1 MGSHPVLLGFMDV
14 AMGEGEGHYSVNK
27 IGGSPD
33 WAGQGPSSFPQCG
46 VCSQALVQ
54 VCQVYAP
61 LSASAYHR
69 TLHLLACPQPPCW
82 NQQASWRCIRSQ
94 LKEPEQVNP
103 DELTEAAQGKVTDWL
118 GDADDWGEDEGDGFG
133 DPNGNPVPGCWNP
146 PGIPS
151 TPSTPSPVGA
161 TGSQNNFN
169 IDSLSLAHLNLA
181 SGDGNAN
188 EQERREE
195 DSKGAR
201 GGIAAQAEVEQ
212 DDDDG
217 DCCVAMEELE
227 KPETDI
233 PSLFFAAN
241 RPINNSELKIAAHY
255 LWVGEEKESDIK
267 REETKKDEER
277 LLQEYKAREA
287 LETAMGQGGRG
298 GGGGVKGGEGWEKV
312 IPTHGDELLHKMVEV
327 IQKNPGQ
334 VLRYTRQCG
343 VPPLLLQPIHEIRLP
358 CCRLCGSSTTFELQ
372 LLPSLVAQLRVEGG
386 REEGPPVEFGTVLIF
401 SCLASCWGEGEP
413 REETVIVQAETM

>member
-1 MGSHPVLLGFMDV
+1 M
-14 AMGEGEGHYSVNK
+14 
-27 IGGSPD
+27 
-33 WAGQGPSSFPQCG
+33 
-46 VCSQALVQ
+46 
-54 VCQVYAP
+54 
-61 LSASAYHR
+61 
-69 TLHLLACPQPPCW
+69 
-82 NQQASWRCIRSQ
+82 
-94 LKEPEQVNP
+94 
-103 DELTEAAQGKVTDWL
+103 

-146 PGIPS
+146 PGISS
-151 TPSTPSPVGA
+151 TPSTPSPMGA

-201 GGIAAQAEVEQ
+201 GEIAAQAEVEP

-267 REETKKDEER
+267 REKTKKDEER

-298 GGGGVKGGEGWEKV
+298 GGGGVKDGEGWEKV

-334 VLRYTRQCG
+334 VSDLDRFNYSHYFVSLSVSLLYFCHRKYDQVLRYTRQCG
-343 VPPLLLQPIHEIRLP
+343 VPPLLLQPMHEIRLP
-358 CCRLCGSSTTFELQ
+358 CCRSHC
-372 LLPSLVAQLRVEGG
+372 AHHN
-386 REEGPPVEFGTVLIF
+386 
-401 SCLASCWGEGEP
+401 
-413 REETVIVQAETM
+413 